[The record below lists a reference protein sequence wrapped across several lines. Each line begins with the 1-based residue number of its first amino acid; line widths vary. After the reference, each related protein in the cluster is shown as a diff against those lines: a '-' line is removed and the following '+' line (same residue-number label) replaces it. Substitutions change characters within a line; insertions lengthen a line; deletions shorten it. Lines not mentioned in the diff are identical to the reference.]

1 MTVTALVTRNDI
13 TATASQ
19 TSFTYT
25 FRVLAATDMDV
36 YQNGVLLS
44 SGYTVNDVG
53 NTTGGTVVLDSGV
66 PVGQIVSLVLAM
78 PLDRTTNYQNSGKFL
93 ADDVNEDFDK
103 IYIGAVQN
111 ENEGGRSL
119 RLKDVEPPT
128 AGVDMTIPLKDDR
141 KGKFL
146 SFNATT
152 GAPEA
157 SSLASQYDSTA
168 WSVYDFTGNGS
179 TTAFTLGSDPASE
192 NNTQVYID
200 GVYQQKDGYSVS
212 GTVLTFSVA
221 PPNLSTIEVMV
232 ATVQAVGSTSSD
244 LVSYTPAGTGAVAT
258 TVQTKLRETVSVK
271 DFGAVGDGEKD
282 DTAAIQAAIDSLGNS
297 GGTVLIPVGTYL
309 ISSTLNLTKKTTL
322 TGEGGYFLNQYSNT
336 DFTVGGTTIKLK
348 TGSNTDMLKVQVDSA
363 SIGDDYRSHCSIR
376 NIQFFGNRS
385 EAQLPSTRDNN
396 TSGNGIVLSG
406 VRYVTFENVIVI
418 KCAEDGIVV
427 QSHDYGSGAISSNNL
442 LIRGCSLL
450 SNYGKG
456 ISAAGGDSV
465 MLGCNI
471 GYNGSSGISASG
483 FGLINNCLVWDNLG
497 AGVFIASTTEA
508 PVLVGNKIY
517 DNDLSGINIGS
528 TDGRAVITGNMILR
542 NGGGSTSGVQ
552 NKSGIFIAST
562 LTNGIV
568 ISGNEIGNNTGTTQ
582 EYGVYFNSSA
592 TRVEGFSGNNIYGNA
607 TANITLATT
616 DNIRLHE
623 SIGTATPKHPGFLA
637 EGNINLNGNALE
649 GFNLN
654 SSPDASSSSVAITTS
669 PVGLFSGATN
679 GAVYMVFITHTGGSA
694 GGWAVISGDSSTPLI
709 LTQDSSGSPTYTFSI
724 SGTSVQVATSS
735 SALTSTWKMYRV
747 V

>member
-1 MTVTALVTRNDI
+1 MALTKAHNRMI
-13 TATASQ
+13 
-19 TSFTYT
+19 
-25 FRVLAATDMDV
+25 
-36 YQNGVLLS
+36 
-44 SGYTVNDVG
+44 
-53 NTTGGTVVLDSGV
+53 
-66 PVGQIVSLVLAM
+66 
-78 PLDRTTNYQNSGKFL
+78 
-93 ADDVNEDFDK
+93 
-103 IYIGAVQN
+103 
-111 ENEGGRSL
+111 
-119 RLKDVEPPT
+119 
-128 AGVDMTIPLKDDR
+128 
-141 KGKFL
+141 
-146 SFNATT
+146 T
-152 GAPEA
+152 GAP
-157 SSLASQYDSTA
+157 
-168 WSVYDFTGNGS
+168 VN
-179 TTAFTLGSDPASE
+179 
-192 NNTQVYID
+192 
-200 GVYQQKDGYSVS
+200 
-212 GTVLTFSVA
+212 VL
-221 PPNLSTIEVMV
+221 
-232 ATVQAVGSTSSD
+232 
-244 LVSYTPAGTGAVAT
+244 
-258 TVQTKLRETVSVK
+258 
-271 DFGAVGDGEKD
+271 DFGAVGDGDKD
-282 DTAAIQAAIDSLGNS
+282 DTLAIQAAIDSLGNS

-322 TGEGGYFLNQYSNT
+322 TGEGGYFLNLYSDTN
-336 DFTVGGTTIKLK
+336 FTVGGTTIKLK
-348 TGSNTDMLKVQVDSA
+348 TGSNTDMLKVQIDSA

-385 EAQLPSTRDNN
+385 EAQSPSTRDNN

-406 VRYVTFENVIVI
+406 VRYVTLENVIVT

-427 QSHDYGSGAISSNNL
+427 QSHNYGSGVISSNNL
-442 LIRGCSLL
+442 LIRGCTLL

-456 ISAAGGDSV
+456 ISAAGGDSI
-465 MLGCNI
+465 MLGCSI

-497 AGVFIASTTEA
+497 AGVFIASTVEA

-528 TDGRAVITGNMILR
+528 TNGRAVITGNMILR
-542 NGGGSTSGVQ
+542 NGGGSTSGVG

-582 EYGVYFNSSA
+582 QYGVYFNSSA

-637 EGNINLNGNALE
+637 EGNINLNGNTLQ

-654 SSPDASSSSVAITTS
+654 SSPDASSSSVSITTS

-679 GAVYMVFITHTGGSA
+679 GAVYIVFITHTGGNA

-709 LTQDSSGSPTYTFSI
+709 LTQNSSGSPTYSFSI
-724 SGTSVQVATSS
+724 SGTSVKVATSS

>member
-1 MTVTALVTRNDI
+1 MKITLDSIISGFKSVTKLIANFDLIESELNDKVLYRDNPDGEPNQMENDLDMNGNRI
-13 TATASQ
+13 TNLPTATSNTDPVTYAQFQASSSVVQ
-19 TSFTYT
+19 FTGTVVNSQLGSDAAGSTFTVPEYT
-25 FRVLAATDMDV
+25 PGSSNLQV
-36 YQNGVLLS
+36 YLNGVLAPVS
-44 SGYTVNDVG
+44 TYTEPTSTTVLM
-53 NTTGGTVVLDSGV
+53 NTAPVSDDEYTFIINSRQVDTATV
-66 PVGQIVSLVLAM
+66 P
-78 PLDRTTNYQNSGKFL
+78 
-93 ADDVNEDFDK
+93 
-103 IYIGAVQN
+103 
-111 ENEGGRSL
+111 
-119 RLKDVEPPT
+119 
-128 AGVDMTIPLKDDR
+128 
-141 KGKFL
+141 
-146 SFNATT
+146 
-152 GAPEA
+152 A
-157 SSLASQYDSTA
+157 SSVT
-168 WSVYDFTGNGS
+168 FT
-179 TTAFTLGSDPASE
+179 
-192 NNTQVYID
+192 Q
-200 GVYQQKDGYSVS
+200 
-212 GTVLTFSVA
+212 
-221 PPNLSTIEVMV
+221 
-232 ATVQAVGSTSSD
+232 
-244 LVSYTPAGTGAVAT
+244 AGTGAVASN
-258 TVQTKLRETVSVK
+258 VNTKLQEVVSVK
-271 DFGAVGDGEKD
+271 DFGAVGDGVTD

-297 GGTVLIPVGTYL
+297 GGTILIPEGTYL

-322 TGEGGYFLNQYSNT
+322 TGEGGYFLNQYSDT

-348 TGSNTDMLKVQVDSA
+348 TGSNTDMLKVQLDIA
-363 SIGDDYRSHCSIR
+363 SIGVDYRSHCSIR

-385 EAQLPSTRDNN
+385 EAQSPSTRDNN

-406 VRYVTFENVIVI
+406 ARYVTLENVIVT
-418 KCAEDGIVV
+418 KCAEDGIAV
-427 QSHDYGSGAISSNNL
+427 QSHDYGSGLISSNNL
-442 LIRGCSLL
+442 HIKGCSVL

-465 MLGCNI
+465 MLGCSI
-471 GYNGSSGISASG
+471 GYNGSSGISVSG

-497 AGVFIASTTEA
+497 AGVFIASTVEA

-542 NGGGSTSGVQ
+542 NGGGSTSGVE

-562 LTNGIV
+562 LTDGIV

-592 TRVEGFSGNNIYGNA
+592 TRVEGFSGNNIYGNVVS
-607 TANITLATT
+607 NITLATA

-623 SIGTATPKHPGFLA
+623 NIGTATPKHCGFVA

-654 SSPDASSSSVAITTS
+654 SSPDDSNSSVSVTTS
-669 PVGLFSGATN
+669 PVGLFSGATS
-679 GAVYMVFITHTGGSA
+679 GAVYMVFVTHTGGNA

-709 LTQDSSGSPTYTFSI
+709 TTQDSSGSPTYTFSI